1 MRQLLLLVTLLT
13 AGLST
18 LSAQRIPKVE
28 VYFQRHYTQ
37 QDLRNI
43 QEELSVMGVR
53 IEYDRVEFDSEGRLL
68 GLGIAVDCN
77 DGFSGRAYA
86 RPVPE
91 GNKFGFVRDYRQQAK
106 TPFLIGHLDKTD
118 Q

>member
-1 MRQLLLLVTLLT
+1 MRQLLLLVTLFM
-13 AGLST
+13 AGVSA
-18 LSAQRIPKVE
+18 LSAQRVPKVE

-37 QDLRNI
+37 QDLNNI

-86 RPVPE
+86 QPVPE
-91 GNKFGFVRDYRQQAK
+91 GNKFGFVRDYRQQAT
-106 TPFLIGHLDKTD
+106 TPFQIGYMDKAD
-118 Q
+118 K